1 MPVRSRRHAGSGW
14 GVTIPGGSDDPELH
28 PRLFRAV
35 LGLGPEQK
43 IAWGNRQATYEE
55 IGAMTAAEK
64 RLIYDFEIH
73 KACGQLAT

>member
-1 MPVRSRRHAGSGW
+1 V
-14 GVTIPGGSDDPELH
+14 
-28 PRLFRAV
+28 
-35 LGLGPEQK
+35 
-43 IAWGNRQATYEE
+43 GNRQATDEE